1 MEGPPPGSH
10 ALISQVLDEHVAA
23 GTARLLSSS
32 GCRRQPG
39 GRGDDIPSPPGRCGG
54 LGGLT
59 AIRVC
64 PGQPRIPITGLGQP
78 PAGASVFA
86 LLPPTAPLTL
96 SSQDLDALVRRW
108 PQLEELKRSA
118 QSSVSGGRFQHAL
131 SALLATSR
139 CELDAALQ
147 SQRSRARSTS
157 LADDL
162 PLAIMVLTGASRHS
176 DLLSL
181 LDGGLSLLCAKW
193 RLDRSR
199 LAEATARLRLAV
211 GLPVTFDLEPLP
223 ASFSESDNL
232 PAFQFPLYMLLFGPA
247 LAAGWPWHL
256 ALRLFSGLGSGF
268 SCGRGHG
275 FVHDRG
281 KPAPPPGS
289 TWMVSRLSSKSD
301 PDAVLSL
308 YFDCEA
314 VVYVYC
320 TRPVFRRMAR
330 SETLRRGEGRRRFT
344 RFLPDYVRM
353 PTNEDGTFAAP
364 RFNVTSVVE
373 RRAVWEKLIPNMD
386 GVTRLLVNGKLCYPR
401 NDWRI
406 LPSIKP
412 NHPSWNVPEVKEVL
426 GKKLAVWLWQG
437 AMEWVAPWLP
447 RPTIIEPKG
456 AVPKKGP
463 DKYRDISDARIGNKS
478 LEDWGVRYFTWRDL
492 ADGLS
497 PLSIMFGHDIS
508 DGYHL
513 AVLTGCTGDLVWGIG
528 VTGIIYIWPGD
539 PEYEEGE
546 EEASPI
552 SGLDSR
558 RPKQRLVFGWR
569 LHVGCTPENCCQ
581 TCDKS
586 YTGMEFDGTV
596 CRWAVAHFGQKPAG
610 SPLNAVGLCLLRH
623 VAMRA
628 PERGERRG
636 ASSRTLNGV
645 LWVDDFA
652 FWLRVAWHALC
663 SGLAGGC
670 PICLEARTAAE
681 KLDAFW
687 MDLCDRL
694 GVNLNMIKHQS
705 PSQTL
710 EYAGFLFDTFRG
722 LLLILA
728 EKLVKLLAAL
738 EQWASAIAMSHRELD
753 GVKGRVLHYSACVR
767 HTRVLGSEI
776 SRLIGPADEATYDD
790 PILITSEMRALAR
803 ELHRVTERFAPAGAP
818 LWAPVASSAYA
829 SFLRGDADVRERFFS
844 LTWDASPFGWA
855 ALLRWWIS
863 DSGVW
868 VLRDLLLVGSWPDH
882 SAVDEQPHREC
893 LAASLALEAAAQAV
907 DLRCRTGLFR
917 NDAEAA
923 IAALRK
929 GSSSAPMQSCA
940 LRFARL
946 CAELDIDAVIHHV
959 AGLQLI
965 EEGVDG
971 ASRGGDHFGD
981 DANLDSTLGP
991 AVSPSLWSQICSA
1004 LAIIGWRVTVDAFA
1018 TESNR
1023 CVARFWSRFGEPG
1036 SEAVDALSVPDWRHS
1051 ACPHCAGLHREIVY
1065 AFPPSSLIRPAIR
1078 KAIADAARVVLVVPV
1093 AVTAPVWSKLVSC
1106 SLWPNSD
1113 GFLRIRNPQAVLSHA
1128 HQYAPKELAVFACDF
1143 SKLHPRT
1150 DSGFA
1155 PACAGAYDQRRR
1167 PLCGSPEDF
1176 GDRSR
1181 LREALLARRDP
1192 RLSA

>member
-1 MEGPPPGSH
+1 M
-10 ALISQVLDEHVAA
+10 V
-23 GTARLLSSS
+23 GTARLRFPNGSRRRPRGCGNDILSPLGPCREFGSPVGGCACPSQPQRLINSS
-32 GCRRQPG
+32 GSSLVGTLAHDLRF
-39 GRGDDIPSPPGRCGG
+39 PP
-54 LGGLT
+54 
-59 AIRVC
+59 
-64 PGQPRIPITGLGQP
+64 
-78 PAGASVFA
+78 
-86 LLPPTAPLTL
+86 APLTL

-118 QSSVSGGRFQHAL
+118 HSSVSGGRFQHAL

-147 SQRSRARSTS
+147 SQRSRIRSTS

-181 LDGGLSLLCAKW
+181 LDGGLSLLGARW
-193 RLDRSR
+193 RLDNSR

-211 GLPVTFDLEPLP
+211 GLPCTFDLEPLP
-223 ASFSESDNL
+223 ASFSEPDNL

-256 ALRLFSGLGSGF
+256 SLRLFAGFGSGF
-268 SCGRGHG
+268 SCGKGHG

-281 KPAPPPGS
+281 KPAPPQS
-289 TWMVSRLSSKSD
+289 SSWMVSRLSSKSD
-301 PDAVLSL
+301 PGAVISL
-308 YFDCEA
+308 YFDYEA
-314 VVYVYC
+314 VVYVHC

-330 SETLRRGEGRRRFT
+330 SETLRSGTGRRRLT

-353 PTNEDGTFAAP
+353 PTNEDGTITAP

-373 RRAVWEKLIPNMD
+373 RRAVWEKTILNMD

-478 LEDWGVRYFTWRDL
+478 LEDWGVRYFTLRDL

-497 PLSIMFGHDIS
+497 PRSIMFGHDIS

-528 VTGIIYIWPGD
+528 VTAIRYLWPSD

-546 EEASPI
+546 EHFAPI
-552 SGLDSR
+552 SGPDTR

-652 FWLRVAWHALC
+652 FWLRVAWHAWCL
-663 SGLAGGC
+663 GLAGGC
-670 PICLEARTAAE
+670 PICSQARAAAE

-694 GVNLNMIKHQS
+694 GVNLNMIKHRN
-705 PSQTL
+705 PGQTL

-738 EQWASAIAMSHRELD
+738 DEWASAIAMSHRELD
-753 GVKGRVLHYSACVR
+753 WVKGRVLHYSACIR

-776 SRLIGPADEATYDD
+776 SRLIGPANEATYDD

-803 ELHRVTERFAPAGAP
+803 ELRHVTERFAPAGAP
-818 LWAPVASSAYA
+818 LWALVASSTYA
-829 SFLRGDADVRERFFS
+829 CFLKGDVEVRDGFFS
-844 LTWDASPFGWA
+844 LTWDASPSGWA
-855 ALLRWWIS
+855 ALLRWWFLA
-863 DSGVW
+863 SGVW

-929 GSSSAPMQSCA
+929 GSSSAPMQSGA

-946 CAELDIDAVIHHV
+946 CAELDIDTVIHHV
-959 AGLQLI
+959 AGLKLV

-971 ASRGGDHFGD
+971 ASRGGDHFGN

-991 AVSPSLWSQICSA
+991 SVSSSLWSQICSA
-1004 LAIIGWRVTVDAFA
+1004 LEIIGWRVTVDAFA

-1023 CVARFWSRFGEPG
+1023 CVTRFWSRFGEPG

-1051 ACPHCAGLHREIVY
+1051 PCPHCAGMHREIVY

-1078 KAIADAARVVLVVPV
+1078 KATADAARVVLVVPV
-1093 AVTAPVWSKLVSC
+1093 AVTAPLWSKLVSC

-1128 HQYAPKELAVFACDF
+1128 SQYAPKELAVFACDF
-1143 SKLHPRT
+1143 SKLNPRT
-1150 DSGFA
+1150 DLGFA
-1155 PACAGAYDQRRR
+1155 PACAGAYDHRRR

-1176 GDRSR
+1176 SDRSR